1 MSATVY
7 EEIQALNSFIRSYDV
22 RFNRSDG
29 NPAPFN
35 LTYGSL
41 IISER
46 QFRVFIED
54 EYEDLLLPDPRIPV
68 VLALREFELIEESTD
83 YLNWC
88 RMLAVA
94 ASSEV
99 LRNYYQETV
108 RELPELML
116 YFDSGELTS
125 FISDLDFQL
134 NAGAMQWLRSW
145 DN

>member
-1 MSATVY
+1 MSDTVY
-7 EEIQALNSFIRSYDV
+7 KEIEALNSFIRSFNV

-35 LTYGSL
+35 LIYGSL

-46 QFRVFIED
+46 QIRVFIED
-54 EYEDLLLPDPRIPV
+54 EYEDLLLPDPCIPV

-88 RMLAVA
+88 RMMGVA
-94 ASSEV
+94 ANSEV

-108 RELPELML
+108 RELPELKMF
-116 YFDSGELTS
+116 FDSGELTS

-134 NAGAMQWLRSW
+134 NAGAMQWLRSH